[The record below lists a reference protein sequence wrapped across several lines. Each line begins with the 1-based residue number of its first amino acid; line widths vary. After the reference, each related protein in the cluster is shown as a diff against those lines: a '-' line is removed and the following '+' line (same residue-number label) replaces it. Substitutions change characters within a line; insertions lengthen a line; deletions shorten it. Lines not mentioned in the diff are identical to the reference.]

1 MSAHFGAD
9 VLRSMKLRKNG
20 SWALWYEAIGFLLI
34 IALSW
39 VNEIEGLP
47 QILFGGGVHQR
58 DWRDTA
64 AITLVIIYVWA
75 IVFVLTKK
83 LVDHLHHLEGLL
95 RVCAWCRRV
104 GHNGKWLKMERY
116 FAEGFH
122 IQTTHGMCPDCLK
135 KIQEDTAEFK
145 RKELAASPTANSD
158 QQTSLAN

>member
-1 MSAHFGAD
+1 M
-9 VLRSMKLRKNG
+9 
-20 SWALWYEAIGFLLI
+20 LWYQAIGFVLI

-47 QILFGGGVHQR
+47 QFLFGGRATER

-64 AITLVIIYVWA
+64 AQTLVIIYVWA
-75 IVFVLTKK
+75 IVFGLTKK

-104 GHNGKWLKMERY
+104 GHNGRWLKMERY

-145 RKELAASPTANSD
+145 RKELAASSTSRSD
-158 QQTSLAN
+158 TQTSLVN